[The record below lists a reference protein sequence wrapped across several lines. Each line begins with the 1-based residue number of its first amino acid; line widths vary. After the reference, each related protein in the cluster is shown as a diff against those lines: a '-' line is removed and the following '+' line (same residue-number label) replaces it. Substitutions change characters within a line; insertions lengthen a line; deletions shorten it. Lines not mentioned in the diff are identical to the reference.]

1 MNTPIE
7 NLNLSNGDEM
17 AFLSQPSSSDAVI
30 DILNSPEVYSQRLQ
44 TCMSC
49 QYVTSDRECTKCG
62 CPVVM
67 MAQFNFKQCPE
78 GVWK

>member
-1 MNTPIE
+1 MITSIDT
-7 NLNLSNGDEM
+7 LNLTVGDEM
-17 AFLSQPSSSDAVI
+17 SFLSQSSPSDPTLDV
-30 DILNSPEVYSQRLQ
+30 LNSVEVHRQRLL

-49 QYVTSDRECTKCG
+49 QYVTTDRECTKCG

-78 GVWK
+78 GLWK